1 MRDNSSHPG
10 LAAQLARHDVEQL
23 LDVALDNA
31 LRYAG
36 TGTTVTVS
44 TVHSGDTVDLV
55 VSDDGPGLPDEDL
68 SRAAARFWRGRDDG
82 GGTGLRLAIAAE
94 VAAGH
99 GGTVGSRKHRRVDSW
114 SASAYLWPVIRRVD
128 QTTTDRNMPSHIHSR
143 DGGVGRGMHAERDER
158 SVASGGRRPG
168 GLYLA
173 FAEILAKQMKARY
186 PNITVEVLP
195 TEGTVEN
202 LSRLRSGD
210 VDMGLALVDVAER
223 DCATGP
229 ADTTPQA
236 VARVYENYLQVIV
249 REGAAVQQISDLQS
263 KRVSIGPRGS
273 GAAVTSQVLFEAAE
287 LHLRVDMLNYRLRDG
302 LPGSRTVTSTPWS
315 GPAGCPHLRLPSW
328 IPKCP
333 SGCSTSARWPYR

>member
-1 MRDNSSHPG
+1 M
-10 LAAQLARHDVEQL
+10 AAGCIR
-23 LDVALDNA
+23 
-31 LRYAG
+31 
-36 TGTTVTVS
+36 
-44 TVHSGDTVDLV
+44 SGA
-55 VSDDGPGLPDEDL
+55 S
-68 SRAAARFWRGRDDG
+68 GR
-82 GGTGLRLAIAAE
+82 LRLA
-94 VAAGH
+94 AG
-99 GGTVGSRKHRRVDSW
+99 D
-114 SASAYLWPVIRRVD
+114 
-128 QTTTDRNMPSHIHSR
+128 
-143 DGGVGRGMHAERDER
+143 
-158 SVASGGRRPG
+158 PG

-210 VDMGLALVDVAER
+210 VDMGLALADVAER
-223 DCATGP
+223 DSATGP

-249 REGAAVQQISDLQS
+249 REDAAVQQISDLQS

-302 LPGSRTVTSTPWS
+302 LARLKDGDVDALVWS
-315 GPAGCPHLRLPSW
+315 GGVPTPAIAELDTEVPIRMLDIGQVAVPMSHLADYPYAVRLVPTCEYVPPGIRSIGVPDLLLCRHGVAAEMVAAVVDVLATDAPQLVPPYVRGLQYLDAPSMIQTGL
-328 IPKCP
+328 IPLN
-333 SGCSTSARWPYR
+333 SGAVGAYRRLHG